1 MTHVG
6 GGTQGFTAGDAWG
19 GLAAS
24 AVLLPQSMAFGVSL
38 YAVAGLDAATGAY
51 AGLAGTAA
59 LCLVSG
65 LLAGTRGLI
74 SAPTGPVLI
83 LLGSAAGAFAA
94 QGLAGEAL
102 LTAIAA
108 TIALA
113 GVLQFCLGLVGGGRL
128 IKYIPFPVV
137 SGFMTGSA
145 ILMVLSQLGPL
156 RGDGVE
162 ADWVDWQWLPA
173 AAAGVTVLASAAAQ
187 RWLPMVPGPVAGLLA
202 GTAVFHAAAATHG
215 GELPAAWMIGA
226 LPGFSADSIGLPL
239 AGLAAMPWLVV
250 LTAATA
256 LALLASLDTL
266 LTAVVADVATGTR
279 HDSRREL
286 VGQGGGQMLSA
297 LLGGMAGAG
306 TTAATVIAIR
316 SGGGRWTAVCA
327 GLAFALLTGFAG
339 EVGRWLPIGALA
351 GVILSVAVAV
361 ADRDILSWA
370 RRGRTRQDAFIAV
383 LVTAITVWYDLMVAV
398 GVGVLIAVILFIR
411 DQVRAPVV
419 HRRSTA
425 AQTRSIRARS
435 DAERTRLDEYGGRI
449 IVYELRGNLF
459 FGTADKLIDELAAD
473 LDGPN
478 WVILHLRRVQEIDL
492 TAVRFLK
499 QIAARLAAHE
509 GMLLLCELHRGTG
522 IEGSFQ
528 EALALVG
535 TGGSNNV
542 LTFNGRDEAL
552 EFAENALLDELG
564 QSYTALDTVLDLADN
579 AIAGHMNA
587 AQVQAFGQLLTQ
599 RAFAQGEWLFRRGD
613 PGDSLLI
620 VLAGRVEVRL
630 PTTEHHYKRLAMY
643 GAGTFLGELALL
655 KTGPRAADAIAITGT
670 TVGELHRD
678 VFERIKHDD
687 PALAI
692 AVLTAISD
700 TLVVNQRWSTRELQR
715 LAEW

>member
-113 GVLQFCLGLVGGGRL
+113 GVLQFCLGLVGGGRQPL
-128 IKYIPFPVV
+128 PVDPV
-137 SGFMTGSA
+137 RLHAVATQGAELREHHENGRTGHEPA
-145 ILMVLSQLGPL
+145 DNREGDVL
-156 RGDGVE
+156 DE
-162 ADWVDWQWLPA
+162 PA